1 MAAGVGAWKKSLV
14 GRLNQFTNFRA
25 NTMPHITLTD
35 AQIDASAKAY
45 ARAHGVNY
53 AEALNHVV
61 SFAEIRASGVAV
73 PARTHPEPMTD
84 AQLHAAVLRYSN
96 ERSVNY
102 SEALTAV
109 TSSLAMAQ
117 SHSFAE
123 AAPQTLE
130 GASDAAL
137 HAAATAYSLAH
148 GIGYVDALNMVA
160 LDAGPSFAESSPD
173 HVAVG
178 DAALHALAC
187 AWVRS
192 EGMDYAAALEY
203 AAKTQRR
210 KSTMEGFIG
219 PGANFS
225 EMDGAKQ
232 AIEGQEIEIFKVGNQ
247 VDNEGRARAFPVA
260 VVVAMAAAYSPARHE
275 APLTL
280 GHPADNLPAYG
291 WVKSL
296 RATADGRLMMRAGD
310 VVPEFSEAVKAGRYK
325 KRSASF
331 YPPNAPNNPVPG
343 SWYLRHV
350 AWLGAQVPAVKGLAD
365 VNFNAAGDGAVCFGW
380 V

>member
-1 MAAGVGAWKKSLV
+1 MG
-14 GRLNQFTNFRA
+14 QFS
-25 NTMPHITLTD
+25 TD
-35 AQIDASAKAY
+35 EELHQAVNAY
-45 ARAHGVNY
+45 AFENA
-53 AEALNHVV
+53 
-61 SFAEIRASGVAV
+61 
-73 PARTHPEPMTD
+73 
-84 AQLHAAVLRYSN
+84 
-96 ERSVNY
+96 VNY
-102 SEALTAV
+102 SEALQAV
-109 TSSLAMAQ
+109 TEIEQAKDYRNSDTVQRGIVSPSDAVFHAAAVAFQHKHKVPYTDAAKAVASLNKAQ
-117 SHSFAE
+117 ASNFSE
-123 AAPQTLE
+123 ALQRGHLRSE
-130 GASDAAL
+130 DAAL
-137 HAAATAYSLAH
+137 HEEATAYSLAH
-148 GIGYVDALNMVA
+148 AIPYDDAIKMVSR
-160 LDAGPSFAESSPD
+160 DAGPSFAEHAPG
-173 HVAVG
+173 HVVAAS
-178 DAALHALAC
+178 DDALHAQAC
-187 AWVRS
+187 AYVRS
-192 EGMDYAAALEY
+192 EGMDYPAALAY
-203 AAKTQRR
+203 AAKNNRR
-210 KSTMEGFIG
+210 KTTAEGFIG
-219 PGANFS
+219 PGADFS
-225 EMDGAKQ
+225 EESAAKK
-232 AIEGQEIEIFKVGNQ
+232 ALEWQEIEIFKAGNQ

-380 V
+380 E